1 MQSTAFLVAMKFGRI
16 RRDERCHWLPT
27 STDQIFRLKRDISKA
42 RTECH
47 RMSCIYET
55 LSSPF
60 LDPLLFPPFEFRL
73 LTFLFLLPLSP
84 VPFPLS
90 PFPPS
95 TCASDH
101 FVVSTLSHPPCLSL
115 GQVTYKTG
123 VAVPKP
129 ADVPKWVMP
138 TEMYSARPSTVL
150 AYKKAHQVGRF
161 DPAAPEILEQKIA
174 QMWKEIEERGS
185 LDFPRSQDA

>member
-1 MQSTAFLVAMKFGRI
+1 MNGVIGFP
-16 RRDERCHWLPT
+16 H
-27 STDQIFRLKRDISKA
+27 STDGSCFRVPFGVWRFGVRPWRDISKA

-47 RMSCIYET
+47 FTPCMYET

-60 LDPLLFPPFEFRL
+60 LDPLLFRLSFHLVAVRCSPPISRHLQSCKSL
-73 LTFLFLLPLSP
+73 LSEL
-84 VPFPLS
+84 
-90 PFPPS
+90 
-95 TCASDH
+95 C
-101 FVVSTLSHPPCLSL
+101 
-115 GQVTYKTG
+115 QVTYKTG
-123 VAVPKP
+123 TAVPKA

-138 TEMYSARPSTVL
+138 SEVYSARPSTVL

-185 LDFPRSQDA
+185 LNVPCSHDA